1 MYSPSAAR
9 RPGSRR
15 PRRFSL
21 LSDRDHAVM
30 EDYQSLRQRIAELET
45 HVERIEAA
53 YQASQQQ
60 VAALS
65 NPAGW
70 RPR

>member
-1 MYSPSAAR
+1 
-9 RPGSRR
+9 
-15 PRRFSL
+15 
-21 LSDRDHAVM
+21 M